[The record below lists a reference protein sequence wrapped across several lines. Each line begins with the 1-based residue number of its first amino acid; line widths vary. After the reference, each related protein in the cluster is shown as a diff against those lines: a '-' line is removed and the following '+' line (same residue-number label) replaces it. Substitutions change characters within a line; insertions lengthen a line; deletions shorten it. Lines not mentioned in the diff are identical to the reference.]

1 MRRMLS
7 CVLMMTL
14 LLTGCVGGGKDDPR
28 QLASLIRAEYL
39 SMTGWS
45 ATADLTA
52 DYGERVFSFTVDARW
67 ERDGETVLTVVK
79 PDLLTGITAKIED
92 GEGRLEYDGAG
103 LSIGLLDAD
112 GLTPI
117 AVLPVLMTH
126 IAEGYMAQCDWEG
139 EGESRLL
146 RVVCRDPEREAQ
158 EGTEYTLW
166 FDPAT
171 HALLRA
177 EVSVAGTTRLTAVL
191 TDFTMEM
198 TDDDTGNHENLGRD

>member
-1 MRRMLS
+1 VRKMLS

-14 LLTGCVGGGKDDPR
+14 LLTGCAGGGKDDPR
-28 QLASLIRAEYL
+28 QAASLIRAEYL

-45 ATADLTA
+45 ATANLTV
-52 DYGERVFSFTVDARW
+52 DYGERVFAFTVDARW
-67 ERDGETVLTVVK
+67 QRDGETVLTVTK
-79 PDLLTGITAKIED
+79 PDLLAGITARIED

-103 LSIGLLDAD
+103 LSIGLLDED

-117 AVLPVLMTH
+117 AVLPVLMEH
-126 IAEGYMAQCDWEG
+126 ITEGYMAQCDWEA
-139 EGESRLL
+139 EGERRLL
-146 RVVCRDPEREAQ
+146 RVVCRDPELKEL

-166 FDPAT
+166 FDPDT

-177 EVSVAGTTRLTAVL
+177 EVSVAGATRLSVAL

-198 TDDDTGNHENLGRD
+198 TDDDTGNHENLG